1 MREPTA
7 LLGQTDRGPAAEETL
22 RFKAAVLKVNRHS
35 ARVRALAEAGQI
47 TFPSRDL
54 GQVVPGHLVTL
65 AIEKRW
71 TWNGD
76 DYASGLI
83 ENPRIAVDKLGL
95 EPLLVRNDGLED
107 LRKRPDR

>member
-7 LLGQTDRGPAAEETL
+7 LLGQTDQGPAAEEIL
-22 RFKAAVLKVNRHS
+22 RLEVAVLKVNRQS

-47 TFPSRDL
+47 TFRSRDL
-54 GQVVPGHLVTL
+54 WQVVPGHLVTL